1 MRLAAETGEEFDRDL
16 TSPGGASLD
25 MAGRDDTRSDETILF
40 VAKRPKRANRNRS
53 LQSPCGDI
61 RVGMLFMKKLKDEV
75 QFDELASAKSEFRWL
90 EEEQYRRHRGQLR
103 LVAGVSAELSRYA
116 NANRLHPLGVVILD
130 ELGRRSDIL
139 IRSSIIAE
147 NSEAAMALLHQHADF
162 WCTDQQPRT

>member
-1 MRLAAETGEEFDRDL
+1 ML
-16 TSPGGASLD
+16 
-25 MAGRDDTRSDETILF
+25 GRDDTRSDETTF
-40 VAKRPKRANRNRS
+40 MAERRKRDKKNRF
-53 LQSPCGDI
+53 LQSSCGDI

-75 QFDELASAKSEFRWL
+75 QFDELASAKSELRWL
-90 EEEQYRRHRGQLR
+90 EPEQYRRHRGQVR

-139 IRSSIIAE
+139 IRSSITAE

-162 WCTDQQPRT
+162 WCIDQQPRT